1 MMDLMKNNTRKDTGD
16 DYLKFSPAVHYDP
29 NSSPSQSILSKR
41 NQETP
46 DSPAALNGSAKV
58 PSSHLIKSGF

>member
-1 MMDLMKNNTRKDTGD
+1 MSANKHNMMDLMKNNARKEE

-58 PSSHLIKSGF
+58 VKFP